1 MSKSW
6 FDEYDQRKK
15 TSSDAS
21 NDSRSLDSLP
31 VVNTNLEVRDKPKQK
46 NVELDKAMLQNVK
59 SILEHVDGNLHHIFN
74 FHSNMV
80 AKQVEM
86 MQSLITNDKASI
98 KGWGEMGE
106 QSPAIAHDTTGNNT
120 IVVVMEPEQ
129 IQKYMESTMN
139 AAGNHMTLPYFMPE
153 TEKTYIVKKGDTLWS
168 IARTF
173 NTTVDELK
181 RINHLSTD
189 TLQIGQKLVVSTM
202 AVTPTQPSE
211 HILYVVEAGD
221 SLWSIAKRYGTTV
234 SELKRINHLVSDHL
248 RIGQSLQVPNM
259 MIKTPATPMMQ
270 YTVQS
275 GDTLWSI
282 ARRYHTTV
290 DAIKHVNHLKSDL
303 LSIAQILQIPSDHS
317 KSSSM
322 YVVVEGDSLWSIAK
336 KYGTTVSEIKHLNHL
351 KNDTL
356 SIGQTLQIPIDH
368 NKNSS
373 MYIVVEGDSLWSIAK
388 QYHTTVSAI
397 KHLNHLTSDA
407 LSIGQQLQIPNN

>member
-15 TSSDAS
+15 TNLDTS
-21 NDSRSLDSLP
+21 NDSRSPDSLP
-31 VVNTNLEVRDKPKQK
+31 ILNTNLEVRDKPKQE

-59 SILEHVDGNLHHIFN
+59 SILEHVDDNLHHIFN

-86 MQSLITNDKASI
+86 MQSLVTNDKAST
-98 KGWGEMGE
+98 KSWGAMGE
-106 QSPAIAHDTTGNNT
+106 HSPAIAHDSGNNT
-120 IVVVMEPEQ
+120 IVVIMEPEQ
-129 IQKYMESTMN
+129 IQKYMESTMK
-139 AAGNHMTLPYFMPE
+139 AAGGHMTLPYFMPE

-181 RINHLSTD
+181 RINNLSTD
-189 TLQIGQKLVVSTM
+189 HLQIGQKLVVSNL

-211 HILYVVEAGD
+211 YILYVVEAGD

-234 SELKRINHLVSDHL
+234 SELKRINNLVSDHL

-259 MIKTPATPMMQ
+259 MIKTPATPTMQ

-290 DAIKHVNHLKSDL
+290 DAIKHLNHLKSDL
-303 LSIAQILQIPSDHS
+303 LSIGQTLQIPSDHS

-351 KNDTL
+351 KSDTL

-373 MYIVVEGDSLWSIAK
+373 MYVVVAGDSLWSIAK
-388 QYHTTVSAI
+388 QYDTTVSAI
-397 KHLNHLTSDA
+397 KHLNHLTSDK